1 MRFFILL
8 ILISTTFI
16 SCKKE
21 CDHPQHPVTPK
32 STCDTSLTP
41 IVMVHGFLASGDTWA
56 KHKMRFIANG
66 YCPANVYVFD
76 WNSLNQNA
84 NTVQLL
90 DDYINQ
96 ILSET
101 GKSQVNLVGHSAGG
115 GIGYQYCSDQVRAAK
130 IAHYVHVASSSQSGA
145 AGGGT
150 VPTLNLWSTSDEV
163 GQAGDISGATN
174 RMLPGQDHYEVATS
188 EASFLEMYRFFNN
201 NNEPSVVNLSE
212 EESITFAGR
221 VLTLGENQPISGASI
236 EIYETDPATGF
247 RLRSNPDAVITSD
260 ANGMFGGFSAK
271 KSTPYEF
278 FVVTNKPGDRN
289 IHYYREGSISS
300 NSLIY
305 LRTLPPSGST
315 AGLLLSSLPK
325 NDQQSVAVVF
335 TSSQAVV
342 SGRDNLLVN
351 TRELSTPQI
360 SPASSTNIAL
370 FLYDSNNNGQTD
382 MTQPVLFTF
391 TPFLEAVDLYIPTI
405 NQQTISCQFNG
416 RNLNMQNWKSDT
428 EGIAIAVFD

>member
-1 MRFFILL
+1 MRFL
-8 ILISTTFI
+8 ILFFFLFTTFI

-21 CDHPQHPVTPK
+21 CDHPQNPETPN

-56 KHKMRFIANG
+56 KQKMRFTANG
-66 YCPANVYVFD
+66 YCPANVFVFD
-76 WNSLNQNA
+76 WNSLNQNT

-90 DDYINQ
+90 DDFINQ
-96 ILSET
+96 ILTET

-115 GIGYQYCSDQVRAAK
+115 GIGYQYCSDPVRAAK
-130 IAHYVHVASSSQSGA
+130 IAHYVHVASSSQSSA

-163 GQAGDISGATN
+163 GQAGDISGAIN

-201 NNEPSVVNLSE
+201 NNEPTVINLPE
-212 EESITFAGR
+212 EENISLSGR
-221 VLTLGENQPISGASI
+221 VLTLGENQPISGATV
-236 EIYETDPATGF
+236 EIYETNPTTGF
-247 RLRSNPDAVITSD
+247 RVRSTPDAIISSD
-260 ANGMFGGFSAK
+260 ANGLFTGFNAK
-271 KSTPYEF
+271 KNIPYEF
-278 FVVTNKPGDRN
+278 FVITNKPGDRN
-289 IHYYREGSISS
+289 IHYYREGFTRS

-335 TSSQAVV
+335 SSSQAVV
-342 SGRDNLLVN
+342 SGRDQLLVN
-351 TRELSTPQI
+351 TRELSTPEI

-391 TPFLEAVDLYIPTI
+391 TPFLEAVDLFIPTV
-405 NQQTISCQFNG
+405 NQQTISCNFNG
-416 RNLNMQNWKSDT
+416 RLLNMQNWKSDT